1 MALGPGDFL
10 LSFQVEE
17 ANGSSEVEDREPV
30 AAARETGRLTK
41 FDPPGEHLFPRR
53 CLDMP
58 CLAMPGPTS
67 PAATMSI

>member
-1 MALGPGDFL
+1 VHCGAGIPVQL
-10 LSFQVEE
+10 
-17 ANGSSEVEDREPV
+17 RELVWELYGGQPWLMSLCPLW
-30 AAARETGRLTK
+30 R
-41 FDPPGEHLFPRR
+41 FPRR